1 MPVVGQAPSAQARAN
16 PQTLG
21 GHAAARLGPSGHFA
35 DRVAVVGKCLRS
47 SRPWAGGPLQSK
59 GITIECFLVE
69 KDTQHLAGL
78 LMFGK
83 HCIQS
88 LEGSRPASGVTE
100 ATSND
105 RPEEERALQ
114 GELGAGSFCSMG
126 LAGDTACGER
136 HLCRG
141 CHRGMLLVQELQ
153 LGLPMD
159 SRAPARARRLPQM
172 LLGPGREQTQHQ
184 GAEWPE
190 PPVSCVVRPDDS

>member
-1 MPVVGQAPSAQARAN
+1 MSPCGEGHTASGVSLDIREALHPVPGRFP
-16 PQTLG
+16 T
-21 GHAAARLGPSGHFA
+21 
-35 DRVAVVGKCLRS
+35 
-47 SRPWAGGPLQSK
+47 
-59 GITIECFLVE
+59 CF
-69 KDTQHLAGL
+69 
-78 LMFGK
+78 
-83 HCIQS
+83 
-88 LEGSRPASGVTE
+88 PGVTE

-105 RPEEERALQ
+105 GPEEERALQ

-126 LAGDTACGER
+126 LAGDTACGGR

-141 CHRGMLLVQELQ
+141 CHLGMLLVQEPQ